1 MKVLF
6 LDVDGVL
13 NKANTK
19 EKTVTWCSFVE
30 DIFVRR
36 LKNIVDQTGCEI
48 VLSSNWRY
56 DAHTE
61 LNPELDELEDKLSE
75 YGLALYDF
83 TPVINNHMGQ
93 EIQSWLDAHTDV
105 GSFVILDDRGDMEP
119 NMERLVRT
127 LFSHG
132 LTEEN
137 KRETIKMLNG
147 VNESE

>member
-1 MKVLF
+1 M
-6 LDVDGVL
+6 
-13 NKANTK
+13 
-19 EKTVTWCSFVE
+19 
-30 DIFVRR
+30 
-36 LKNIVDQTGCEI
+36 
-48 VLSSNWRY
+48 SSDWRY

-61 LNPELDELEDKLSE
+61 LSPELDELEDKLSE

-83 TPVINNHMGQ
+83 TPVINNHRGQ

-105 GSFVILDDRGDMEP
+105 GSFVILDDRDDMEP

>member
-19 EKTVTWCSFVE
+19 ENTATGYDFVE
-30 DIFVRR
+30 DVFVRR
-36 LKNIVDQTGCEI
+36 LKDIVDQTGCKI
-48 VLSSNWRY
+48 VLSSDWRY

-61 LNPELDELEDKLSE
+61 LNPELDELEDKLAE
-75 YGLALYDF
+75 YGLVLYSF
-83 TPVINNHMGQ
+83 TPIINNHRGR
-93 EIQSWLDAHTDV
+93 EIQSWLDAHTGV
-105 GSFVILDDRGDMEP
+105 SSFVILDDRGDMEP
-119 NMERLVRT
+119 NEERLVRT

-137 KRETIKMLNG
+137 KREAIKVLNG
-147 VNESE
+147 VNANE

>member
-19 EKTVTWCSFVE
+19 EKTATGCSFVE

-48 VLSSNWRY
+48 VLSSDWRY

-61 LNPELDELEDKLSE
+61 LIPELDELEDKLSE

-83 TPVINNHMGQ
+83 TPVINNHRGQ

-137 KRETIKMLNG
+137 KREAIKVLNG
-147 VNESE
+147 VNANE